1 MATIETIHKIKYG
14 AQSWTVP
21 PNCVKD
27 VDGDTFVKLPRSS
40 KGFAKLVFENNPN
53 LPNPI
58 PPSYSLT
65 ASKGYGELLDLRK
78 AAAIAEKAQRSG
90 ISALF
95 QSGYQNRASVKRKDI
110 AESRDK
116 PAVVTL
122 SFQAKS
128 VRCLATECDRDALC
142 IFFDAI
148 DITAC
153 IEFMRESPWDS
164 SLMKGKREVGCLV
177 PRKDRKGHTHFY
189 ERDHASKKL
198 KRLLSEQSEGVASTD
213 ANEDEDTPLVSGDG
227 SQQVEESIA

>member
-1 MATIETIHKIKYG
+1 MVTIETIHRIVYG
-14 AQSWTVP
+14 EKFWTVP
-21 PNCVKD
+21 PECLQE
-27 VDGDTFVKLPRSS
+27 VDGETFVKLPRCN
-40 KGFAKLVFENNPN
+40 KGFANLIFEKNAN
-53 LPNPI
+53 LPNPL
-58 PPSYSLT
+58 PPNYSLT

-142 IFFDAI
+142 IFFDAV

-198 KRLLSEQSEGVASTD
+198 KRLLSEQSEGVASTH